1 MAVKGILL
9 FLYGLLLS
17 AVIGVIAAAFL
28 ILEGAMTGL
37 VWTSDN
43 QVIQTIL
50 IIAGSIIL
58 YYLLKRWP
66 ELPQT
71 AHDSISELK
80 ANQTIDYQDVFYN
93 LLITLV
99 ILIFGAGVGPEAA
112 LLSTIISLSIWQA
125 DNLRYFY
132 FHYDELKEL
141 SIKTAL
147 AQLLNPFKY
156 RQRYDETK
164 AVKIPTIVRLKK
176 LLYLVF
182 IINGLVAFSILLKQT
197 DQPSFILKLGQSHWQ
212 LAQLKILPVLVIGS
226 YLLALACKVIYN
238 FFCQFMNKI
247 NLSLMTRVFLGALG
261 IIIVMW
267 IEPNL
272 LFSGQHS
279 LHLLIDAWSNK
290 SPLFL
295 MGMAILKL
303 ALLAWCLNFNWRGG
317 DIFPITFATMTLG
330 FAAAAV
336 LPQYD
341 NLFVVTIV
349 ATAVMSELSSPI
361 VAGIFL
367 LFFFPLNLSPIIVLV
382 AALFFLKNK
391 YMPKLNL
398 KINNEV

>member
-1 MAVKGILL
+1 MVVKAILL

-50 IIAGSIIL
+50 IIAGSVIL

-99 ILIFGAGVGPEAA
+99 ILILGAGVGPEAA

-226 YLLALACKVIYN
+226 YLLALACKVISR
-238 FFCQFMNKI
+238 I
-247 NLSLMTRVFLGALG
+247 VNLS
-261 IIIVMW
+261 
-267 IEPNL
+267 
-272 LFSGQHS
+272 
-279 LHLLIDAWSNK
+279 
-290 SPLFL
+290 
-295 MGMAILKL
+295 
-303 ALLAWCLNFNWRGG
+303 
-317 DIFPITFATMTLG
+317 AT
-330 FAAAAV
+330 V
-336 LPQYD
+336 
-341 NLFVVTIV
+341 
-349 ATAVMSELSSPI
+349 SSPI
-361 VAGIFL
+361 L
-367 LFFFPLNLSPIIVLV
+367 
-382 AALFFLKNK
+382 
-391 YMPKLNL
+391 
-398 KINNEV
+398 